1 MVCRSITSSSFN
13 VFFGVIIKFDNK
25 VWYKLLYENY
35 LVDSN
40 MSGIFIICMSLKI
53 LYDIVWTLLLFT

>member
-1 MVCRSITSSSFN
+1 MSSSLN
-13 VFFGVIIKFDNK
+13 LFFGVIIKFDNK

-40 MSGIFIICMSLKI
+40 ILGVFIIYMSLKI
-53 LYDIVWTLLLFT
+53 LYDIVCTSLLFT

>member
-13 VFFGVIIKFDNK
+13 LFFGVIIKFDNK
-25 VWYKLLYENY
+25 VWYKLLYGNH

-40 MSGIFIICMSLKI
+40 MLGVFIICMSLKI
-53 LYDIVWTLLLFT
+53 SYDIVCTLLLFT